1 MSSLHKLHHADHANI
16 LSRRTTPSQTRTTNL
31 AVANTETTCCDSHAP
46 SIARMC
52 ARSQQRS
59 SRLGAIEDTFCSDA
73 SVHGLSSTSS
83 HTILESEMRW
93 SWSVVRNQRSVQIP
107 MHALRA
113 INSQSSALQWTSWV
127 ESYHFASTLW
137 LRQHSF
143 LDRCHRSSGSPHLD
157 KSHNLGIRRETLNAL
172 GRNIRARI
180 HQGSRESS
188 RVPSSLPRLYWP
200 LG

>member
-1 MSSLHKLHHADHANI
+1 MRTYYREGQHLVECVLSTLPWPTKRPLVAMVMHH
-16 LSRRTTPSQTRTTNL
+16 PSPGCMLDCSN
-31 AVANTETTCCDSHAP
+31 
-46 SIARMC
+46 ARVD
-52 ARSQQRS
+52 
-59 SRLGAIEDTFCSDA
+59 LGAIEDTFCSDA
-73 SVHGLSSTSS
+73 SVHGLSTTSP
-83 HTILESEMRW
+83 HTILESELRW
-93 SWSVVRNQRSVQIP
+93 SWSVVRNQRSVRTS

-113 INSQSSALQWTSWV
+113 ITSQSSAPQWTGRV
-127 ESYHFASTLW
+127 ESHHLASTLW
-137 LRQHSF
+137 LRQCSF

-157 KSHNLGIRRETLNAL
+157 KSHGLGIRLETLSGL